1 MYTIFMMEIIYST
14 YQDTINRGWGLDKFY
29 EGVMVD
35 IATINFALMLVA
47 IFYYF
52 MRKKRKISDLDK
64 MKLRDF

>member
-1 MYTIFMMEIIYST
+1 M
-14 YQDTINRGWGLDKFY
+14 DKFY